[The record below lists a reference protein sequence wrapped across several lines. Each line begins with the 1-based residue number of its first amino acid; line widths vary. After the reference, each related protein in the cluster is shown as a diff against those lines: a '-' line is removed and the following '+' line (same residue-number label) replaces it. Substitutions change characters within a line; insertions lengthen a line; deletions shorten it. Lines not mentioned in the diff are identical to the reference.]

1 MHADP
6 AAGST
11 RQLVSSSIS
20 FSLNMP
26 RSCLAC
32 SNITALKLFYPS
44 ILCTGIRA
52 QKKQTRSANS
62 DKQKDLRR
70 LWMQTQISLIHRR
83 WLPEMGTDSLRG
95 WNGKKGRREK
105 AYVFFSLSFLRAEEP
120 WRDCRVSA
128 ATFLLLKVFISSS
141 KSLRFSS
148 RFLFSSWCVR
158 FSISNLSC
166 SWEYKKRYSVFYFIL
181 FYSIIIY
188 LFYIIF
194 ILFHYY
200 LSD

>member
-44 ILCTGIRA
+44 ILCPGIRA
-52 QKKQTRSANS
+52 QKKQRRS

-83 WLPEMGTDSLRG
+83 WLPAMGTDSLRG
-95 WNGKKGRREK
+95 WKGEEKK
-105 AYVFFSLSFLRAEEP
+105 AYVFLSLSFLRAEEP
-120 WRDCRVSA
+120 WRECRVSA
-128 ATFLLLKVFISSS
+128 ATFLLLKVFMSSS

-166 SWEYKKRYSVFYFIL
+166 SWGYRTRAHLLRYSVFYFIYILIPLL
-181 FYSIIIY
+181 FNR
-188 LFYIIF
+188 LTV
-194 ILFHYY
+194 
-200 LSD
+200 